1 MPLNKLKVFIIS
13 ILLCFALLVSEANA
27 QDLTKLSR
35 YDQVTFNA
43 ITLWSNNNEQLN
55 NELSDQIKSSG
66 LPQDDSSLG
75 LIFKHVIWE
84 GFNGDK
90 AVENWFSR
98 PSRLIDT
105 NDWEALRSLDAELY
119 AGVRSYFI
127 YSSSARRDGSE
138 QQVSPA
144 IEKLRRLKS
153 EMLEASNSKAVALVS
168 AWLGNEFQ
176 SSSHIDA
183 LVEFKYSFNYL
194 NVEKKDSFKAML
206 TQREIAAY
214 IANILIELQLYSEA
228 LQYGDYILSIV
239 PVSERYSVDYIASV
253 QALTQLGRFSEAL
266 AKSES
271 AVELA
276 TVQDDTENL
285 IVALILNL
293 SVYTHYMTEAEAEVD
308 KIRGLAGRIATVVE
322 TSTGNSSSPMIE
334 AYIQTAL
341 TLIEALDGNDPVM
354 FSKEVDTLTEKYET
368 WAALHPL
375 PTDINL
381 RLYQNLQRI
390 YEVKGNYK
398 KAYQFATK
406 YRSLKL
412 DRNQLISP
420 SNANL
425 GNDFLSKEIEIT
437 ELRNIKINR
446 EKDQLTNQANFL
458 KSILFGGLTIIL
470 GFTTLWYR
478 RRHNI
483 AKALADVDS
492 LTGAYTRRAM
502 NSWLTFISPEQVNCA
517 VLLDVDHFKKI
528 NDNYGH
534 NLGDEVLKAL
544 SQIMIKRIRKIDR
557 LCRYGGEEFLLVIQ
571 ATDISE
577 ASAIMNVIRNEVEG
591 IEYWGEQGVPFNV
604 SFSAGIVTFKSTDKF
619 ESVLERADHLLYE
632 AKRTGRAKTLTE

>member
-98 PSRLIDT
+98 PSRLIGT
-105 NDWEALRSLDAELY
+105 NDWEALRSLDAQLY

-127 YSSSARRDGSE
+127 FSSSDRRDGSE
-138 QQVSPA
+138 QQVTPA

-176 SSSHIDA
+176 SNSHIDA

-228 LQYGDYILSIV
+228 LLYGDYILSIV

-276 TVQDDTENL
+276 TEQDDTDNL

-293 SVYTHYMTEAEAEVD
+293 SVYTHYMTEAEVD
-308 KIRGLAGRIATVVE
+308 KIRGLAGRIAAVVE

-544 SQIMIKRIRKIDR
+544 SQIIIKRIRKIDR

-577 ASAIMNVIRNEVEG
+577 ACAIINVIRKEVEG
-591 IEYWGEQGVPFNV
+591 IEYWGEQEVPFNV
-604 SFSAGIVTFKSTDKF
+604 SFSAGIVTFKSTDKI

>member
-43 ITLWSNNNEQLN
+43 ITLWSINNEQLN

-276 TVQDDTENL
+276 TEQEDTENL

-293 SVYTHYMTEAEAEVD
+293 SVYTHYMTEAEVD

-322 TSTGNSSSPMIE
+322 ASTGNSSSPMIE

-375 PTDINL
+375 PTDIKL

-470 GFTTLWYR
+470 GITTLWYR

-534 NLGDEVLKAL
+534 NLGDEVLKTL

-557 LCRYGGEEFLLVIQ
+557 LCRYGGEEFLLVMQ

-577 ASAIMNVIRNEVEG
+577 ASAIINVIRNEVEG

-604 SFSAGIVTFKSTDKF
+604 SFSAGIVTFKSTDKI

>member
-13 ILLCFALLVSEANA
+13 IFLCFALLVSEANA

-43 ITLWSNNNEQLN
+43 ITLWSSNNEQLN
-55 NELSDQIKSSG
+55 NELSYQIKSSG

-98 PSRLIDT
+98 PSKLIDT

-276 TVQDDTENL
+276 TEQDDTENL

-293 SVYTHYMTEAEAEVD
+293 SVYTHYMTEAEVD

-322 TSTGNSSSPMIE
+322 ASTGNSSSPMIE

-375 PTDINL
+375 PTDIKL

-425 GNDFLSKEIEIT
+425 GNGFLSKEIEIT

-470 GFTTLWYR
+470 GITTLWYR

-534 NLGDEVLKAL
+534 NLGDEVLKTL

-577 ASAIMNVIRNEVEG
+577 ASAIINVIRNEVEG

-604 SFSAGIVTFKSTDKF
+604 SFSAGIVTFKSTDKI

>member
-43 ITLWSNNNEQLN
+43 ITLWSSNNEQLN

-276 TVQDDTENL
+276 TEQEDTENL

-293 SVYTHYMTEAEAEVD
+293 SVYTHYMTEAEVD

-322 TSTGNSSSPMIE
+322 ASTGNSSSPMIE

-375 PTDINL
+375 PTDIKL

-470 GFTTLWYR
+470 GITTLWYR

-534 NLGDEVLKAL
+534 NLGDEVLKTL

-557 LCRYGGEEFLLVIQ
+557 LCRYGGEEFLLVMQ

-577 ASAIMNVIRNEVEG
+577 ASAIINVIRNEVEG

-604 SFSAGIVTFKSTDKF
+604 SFSAGIVTFKSTDKI

>member
-13 ILLCFALLVSEANA
+13 ILPCFALHVSEAHA

-35 YDQVTFNA
+35 YDQVTYRA

-66 LPQDDSSLG
+66 LPRDDSSLG

-105 NDWEALRSLDAELY
+105 DDWDALKSLDAELY
-119 AGVRSYFI
+119 AGVHSYFI
-127 YSSSARRDGSE
+127 YSSSARHDGHE

-144 IEKLRRLKS
+144 IQKLRRLKS

-176 SSSHIDA
+176 SKSHIDA

-228 LQYGDYILSIV
+228 LQYADYILSIV

-266 AKSES
+266 VKSES

-276 TVQDDTENL
+276 TEQDDTDNL

-293 SVYTHYMTEAEAEVD
+293 SVYTHYMTEAEVD
-308 KIRGLAGRIATVVE
+308 KIRGLAGRIAAVVE
-322 TSTGNSSSPMIE
+322 TSTSNSSSPMIE

-341 TLIEALDGNDPVM
+341 TLIEALDGNDPVR
-354 FSKEVDTLTEKYET
+354 FSEEVDTLTEKYET
-368 WAALHPL
+368 WSAQHPS

-458 KSILFGGLTIIL
+458 KSILFGGLAIIL
-470 GFTTLWYR
+470 GLTTLWYR

-483 AKALADVDS
+483 SKALADVDS
-492 LTGAYTRRAM
+492 LTGAYTRRAI
-502 NSWLTFISPEQVNCA
+502 NSWLNFISPEQVNCA

-534 NLGDEVLKAL
+534 NLGDEVLKTL
-544 SQIMIKRIRKIDR
+544 SQIIIKRIRKIDR

-577 ASAIMNVIRNEVEG
+577 AKAIINAIRKEVEG
-591 IEYWGEQGVPFNV
+591 IEYWGEQEVPFNV
-604 SFSAGIVTFKSTDKF
+604 SFSAGIVTFKSTDKI

>member
-13 ILLCFALLVSEANA
+13 ILPCFALHVSEAIA

-35 YDQVTFNA
+35 YDQATYRA

-90 AVENWFSR
+90 VVENWFSR
-98 PSRLIDT
+98 PSRLIET
-105 NDWEALRSLDAELY
+105 NDWDVLKSLDAELY

-127 YSSSARRDGSE
+127 YSSSAKNDGHE
-138 QQVSPA
+138 QQATPA

-153 EMLEASNSKAVALVS
+153 EMLEASNSRAVALVS

-176 SSSHIDA
+176 SKSHIDA

-228 LQYGDYILSIV
+228 LQYADYILSIV

-266 AKSES
+266 AKSEL

-276 TVQDDTENL
+276 TEQDDTDNL

-293 SVYTHYMTEAEAEVD
+293 SVYTHFMTEAEVD
-308 KIRGLAGRIATVVE
+308 KIRGLAGRIAVVVE
-322 TSTGNSSSPMIE
+322 TSTSSSSSPMIE

-341 TLIEALDGNDPVM
+341 TLIEALDGNDPVR
-354 FSKEVDTLTEKYET
+354 FSEEVDTLTEKYET
-368 WAALHPL
+368 WSAQHPS

-412 DRNQLISP
+412 DRNQLISS
-420 SNANL
+420 SNTNL

-458 KSILFGGLTIIL
+458 KSILFGGLAIIL

-483 AKALADVDS
+483 SKALADVDS
-492 LTGAYTRRAM
+492 LTGAYTRRAI

-534 NLGDEVLKAL
+534 NLGDEVLKTL
-544 SQIMIKRIRKIDR
+544 SQIIIKRIRKIDR

-577 ASAIMNVIRNEVEG
+577 ASAIINVIRKEVEG
-591 IEYWGEQGVPFNV
+591 IEYWGEQEVPFNV
-604 SFSAGIVTFKSTDKF
+604 SFSAGIVTFKSTDKI

>member
-406 YRSLKL
+406 HRSLKL

>member
-13 ILLCFALLVSEANA
+13 ILPCFALHVSEAIA

-35 YDQVTFNA
+35 YDQVTYRA

-66 LPQDDSSLG
+66 LPRDDSSLG
-75 LIFKHVIWE
+75 LIFKHLIWE

-105 NDWEALRSLDAELY
+105 DDWDALKSLDAELY

-127 YSSSARRDGSE
+127 YSSSARHDGHE

-176 SSSHIDA
+176 SKSHIDA

-228 LQYGDYILSIV
+228 LQYADYILSIV

-276 TVQDDTENL
+276 TEQDDTDNL

-293 SVYTHYMTEAEAEVD
+293 SVYTHYMTEAEVD
-308 KIRGLAGRIATVVE
+308 KIRGLAGRIAAVVE
-322 TSTGNSSSPMIE
+322 TSTSNSSSPMIE

-341 TLIEALDGNDPVM
+341 TLIEALDGNDPVR
-354 FSKEVDTLTEKYET
+354 FSEEVDTLTEKYET
-368 WAALHPL
+368 WAALHPS

-412 DRNQLISP
+412 DRNQLISS

-437 ELRNIKINR
+437 ELKNIKINR

-458 KSILFGGLTIIL
+458 KSILFGGLAIIL
-470 GFTTLWYR
+470 GLTTLWYR

-483 AKALADVDS
+483 SKALADVDS
-492 LTGAYTRRAM
+492 LTGAYTRRAI
-502 NSWLTFISPEQVNCA
+502 NSWLNFISPEQVNCA

-534 NLGDEVLKAL
+534 NLGDEVLKTL
-544 SQIMIKRIRKIDR
+544 SQIIITRIRKIDR

-577 ASAIMNVIRNEVEG
+577 AKAIINAIRKEVEG
-591 IEYWGEQGVPFNV
+591 IEYWGEQEVPFNV
-604 SFSAGIVTFKSTDKF
+604 SFSAGIVTFKSTDKI

>member
-1 MPLNKLKVFIIS
+1 M
-13 ILLCFALLVSEANA
+13 SEANA

-98 PSRLIDT
+98 PSRLIGT
-105 NDWEALRSLDAELY
+105 NDWEALRSLDAQLY

-127 YSSSARRDGSE
+127 FSSSDRRDGSE
-138 QQVSPA
+138 QQVTPA

-176 SSSHIDA
+176 SNSHIDA

-228 LQYGDYILSIV
+228 LLYGDYILSIV

-276 TVQDDTENL
+276 TEQDDTDNL

-293 SVYTHYMTEAEAEVD
+293 SVYTHYMTEAEVD
-308 KIRGLAGRIATVVE
+308 KIRGLAGRIAAVVE

-544 SQIMIKRIRKIDR
+544 SQIIIKRIRKIDR

-577 ASAIMNVIRNEVEG
+577 ACAIINVIRKEVEG
-591 IEYWGEQGVPFNV
+591 IEYWGEQEVPFNV
-604 SFSAGIVTFKSTDKF
+604 SFSAGIVTFKSTDKI

>member
-43 ITLWSNNNEQLN
+43 ITLWSSNNEQLN

-276 TVQDDTENL
+276 TEQEDTENL

-293 SVYTHYMTEAEAEVD
+293 SVYTHYMTEAEVD
-308 KIRGLAGRIATVVE
+308 KIRGLAGRIATIVE
-322 TSTGNSSSPMIE
+322 ASTGNSSSPMIE

-375 PTDINL
+375 PTDIKL

-470 GFTTLWYR
+470 GITTLWYR

-534 NLGDEVLKAL
+534 NLGDEVLKTL

-557 LCRYGGEEFLLVIQ
+557 LCRYGGEEFLLVMQ

-577 ASAIMNVIRNEVEG
+577 ASAIINVIRNEVEG

-604 SFSAGIVTFKSTDKF
+604 SFSAGIVTFKSTDKI

>member
-13 ILLCFALLVSEANA
+13 IFLCFALLVSEANA

-43 ITLWSNNNEQLN
+43 ITLWSSNNEQLN

-98 PSRLIDT
+98 PSKLIDT

-276 TVQDDTENL
+276 TEQDDTENL

-293 SVYTHYMTEAEAEVD
+293 SVYTHYMTEAEVD

-322 TSTGNSSSPMIE
+322 ASTGNSSSPMIE

-375 PTDINL
+375 PTDIKL

-470 GFTTLWYR
+470 GITTLWYR

-534 NLGDEVLKAL
+534 NLGDEVLKTL

-577 ASAIMNVIRNEVEG
+577 ASAIINVIRNEVEG

-604 SFSAGIVTFKSTDKF
+604 SFSAGIVTFKSTDKI

>member
-13 ILLCFALLVSEANA
+13 IFLCFALLVSEANA

-43 ITLWSNNNEQLN
+43 ITLWSSNNEQLN

-127 YSSSARRDGSE
+127 YSSSARGDGSE

-276 TVQDDTENL
+276 TEQDDTENL

-293 SVYTHYMTEAEAEVD
+293 SVYTHYMTEAEVD
-308 KIRGLAGRIATVVE
+308 KIRGLAGRIAAVVE
-322 TSTGNSSSPMIE
+322 TRTGNSSSPMIE

-458 KSILFGGLTIIL
+458 KSILFGCLTIIL

-483 AKALADVDS
+483 AKSLADVDS

-577 ASAIMNVIRNEVEG
+577 ASAIINGIRKEVEG

-604 SFSAGIVTFKSTDKF
+604 SFSAGIVTFKSTDKI